1 MHGSIPV
8 VLEGIMQC
16 AQCTSVIEWREKHL
30 VCHTCGLPVTD
41 LCRLPAV
48 PGIASE
54 RDEQQS
60 SLIEGGFQ
68 MVGSLFVEGSA
79 QGDDNGMFMLEENIE
94 DSLFEWRVKTTNDYL
109 ICLTDLFC
117 PLYSTLRHLH
127 GRFARGKEGD
137 QVTVEQLFITQ
148 IFFHKKSEPQCD

>member
-1 MHGSIPV
+1 MHGSISV
-8 VLEGIMQC
+8 VFEGVVQGAQC
-16 AQCTSVIEWREKHL
+16 AAVIEGCEIDL
-30 VCHTCGLPVTD
+30 ISHTCGRPIAD

-54 RDEQQS
+54 RDEQQP

-79 QGDDNGMFMLEENIE
+79 QGDDNGMLVFEQNVE
-94 DSLFEWRVKTTNDYL
+94 DSLFEGRVEAADDHIVGLAYL
-109 ICLTDLFC
+109 LC
-117 PLYSTLRHLH
+117 PLHGTLRHLL

-137 QVTVEQLFITQ
+137 QVAVEQLFITQ
-148 IFFHKKSEPQCD
+148 IFFHKKK